1 MRGFNDTCNDAVQ
14 EDEQSIAIEVYLAR
28 VPQLPFFLAWDAELV
43 AEGAVLLKHLQYID
57 QQGGIISIS
66 SVKNMYKQP

>member
-1 MRGFNDTCNDAVQ
+1 MKTGLPCVDLTIHSYNDDVQ

-43 AEGAVLLKHLQYID
+43 AEGSVLLKHLQCID
-57 QQGGIISIS
+57 QQIILN
-66 SVKNMYKQP
+66 KWG